1 MDTLGAQGVL
11 FTNFYANSFRT
22 DRGIVSILSGYPAQ
36 PTNSIMKYPRK
47 SQSLPSISKA
57 LAQNGYDLQYIYGGD
72 ANFTNM
78 RSYLTAMGFENIVS
92 DVDFP
97 LSDKLSKWGAHDDV
111 MFGKIATQLEAGQE
125 KEPFLK
131 VIQTSSSHEPF
142 EVPGFARLEDER
154 LNSIAFA
161 DSCLQSFINRYKN
174 TPYWENT
181 LFVLVPD
188 HAMQYPVDLDVF
200 SSQRYRIPL
209 IFYGEALAAR
219 GVKVDVLGSQIDI
232 AATLLGQ
239 LGIPHT
245 EFAFSK
251 DMLEPANPRFGFFT
265 VPDAFGMVTD
275 SGEVVFDNVAKK
287 IYSTSLPDTLA
298 LERGKA
304 FLQKL
309 YDDLEKR
316 GNKNLQD

>member
-1 MDTLGAQGVL
+1 
-11 FTNFYANSFRT
+11 
-22 DRGIVSILSGYPAQ
+22 
-36 PTNSIMKYPRK
+36 
-47 SQSLPSISKA
+47 
-57 LAQNGYDLQYIYGGD
+57 
-72 ANFTNM
+72 
-78 RSYLTAMGFENIVS
+78 
-92 DVDFP
+92 
-97 LSDKLSKWGAHDDV
+97 
-111 MFGKIATQLEAGQE
+111 
-125 KEPFLK
+125 
-131 VIQTSSSHEPF
+131 
-142 EVPGFARLEDER
+142 
-154 LNSIAFA
+154 
-161 DSCLQSFINRYKN
+161 
-174 TPYWENT
+174 
-181 LFVLVPD
+181 
-188 HAMQYPVDLDVF
+188 MQYPVDLDVF
-200 SSQRYRIPL
+200 SSERYRIPL

-219 GVKVDVLGSQIDI
+219 GVKVEVLGSQIDI

-245 EFAFSK
+245 EFPFSK